1 MARERFMM
9 TLPHDLYEQMEKARG
24 ETGRIAFVEQAILQ
38 TLMSG
43 QSTTLVAPTRAE
55 ADKTFLAML
64 AAVDRVDPRTKAQT
78 IVQAGLRQSARVA
91 RTGGEAIG
99 ASKAYR
105 CPSPGCE
112 YSAGSDKVT
121 CPRHGYRLR

>member
-24 ETGRIAFVEQAILQ
+24 KQGRIAFVEAAISAALNASPLKVSVDW
-38 TLMSG
+38 TSPPLLEP
-43 QSTTLVAPTRAE
+43 TVAPDTE
-55 ADKTFLAML
+55 AQ
-64 AAVDRVDPRTKAQT
+64 V
-78 IVQAGLRQSARVA
+78 IVQAGLRQQARVA

-99 ASKAYR
+99 ASRAYR

-112 YSAGSDKVT
+112 YSAGSNRVT